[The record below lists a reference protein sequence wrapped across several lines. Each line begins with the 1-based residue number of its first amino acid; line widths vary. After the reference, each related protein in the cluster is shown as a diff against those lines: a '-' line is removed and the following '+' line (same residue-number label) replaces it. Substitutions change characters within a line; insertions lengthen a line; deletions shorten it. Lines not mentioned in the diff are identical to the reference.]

1 LLSSN
6 RTNQSTSITND
17 KHSKNRFGQTPLE
30 LVDFGTT
37 PKTISKV
44 EVFDNVVS
52 ATKDG
57 SPQGRR
63 LAGDDSK
70 AILVTT
76 SMMQDVESRSEMGSE
91 KDLVY

>member
-1 LLSSN
+1 
-6 RTNQSTSITND
+6 
-17 KHSKNRFGQTPLE
+17 
-30 LVDFGTT
+30 
-37 PKTISKV
+37 
-44 EVFDNVVS
+44 VFDNVVS